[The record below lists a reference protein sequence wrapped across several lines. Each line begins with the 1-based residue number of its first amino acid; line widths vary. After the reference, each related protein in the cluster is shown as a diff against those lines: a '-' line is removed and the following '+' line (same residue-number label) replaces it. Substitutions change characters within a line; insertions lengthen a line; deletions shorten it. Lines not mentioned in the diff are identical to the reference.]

1 MSEPVY
7 IIVDSVQLEG
17 KDADLQSNYAVS
29 KSYVDTK
36 VSTAVAALV
45 DSAPAAL
52 DTLKEIASA
61 LGNDANLAS
70 TLIASIGV
78 VQASVTTEAGVRSS
92 ADTSLEGKVTSEAR
106 RAGDAE
112 IALGARVD
120 TEVADRVAAVS
131 DLSTLLQEE
140 SSSRVAG
147 DSDLS
152 TLLQEESGSRVAAD
166 DALSA
171 SIADAAATNAGRRL
185 QDQGEYRDA
194 MTAEVKS
201 RDAAVAV
208 EAKSRSE
215 GDSAEAALRLAGD
228 VAESAARV
236 AADALKFDKAGGS
249 VSGEVTLDS
258 YLNFGTNWRVKASG
272 DGSRIVFQHKKADGS
287 WKDGIPFISRT

>member
-17 KDADLQSNYAVS
+17 KDADLQSNNAVS
-29 KSYVDTK
+29 KSYVDSK

-45 DSAPAAL
+45 DSAPQAL

-70 TLIASIGV
+70 TLITSIGV

-92 ADTSLEGKVTSEAR
+92 ADTTLEGKVATEAK

-140 SSSRVAG
+140 SSSRVSDGLALGVRIDDEKKVSSDAVVAEAKARADG
-147 DSDLS
+147 DATEAKARSDADTAEANARTHAVAAEASL
-152 TLLQEESGSRVAAD
+152 RVA
-166 DALSA
+166 
-171 SIADAAATNAGRRL
+171 G
-185 QDQGEYRDA
+185 
-194 MTAEVKS
+194 
-201 RDAAVAV
+201 
-208 EAKSRSE
+208 
-215 GDSAEAALRLAGD
+215 
-228 VAESAARV
+228 
-236 AADALKFDKAGGS
+236 DALKLDKLGGS
-249 VSGEVTLDS
+249 VGELTLDS
-258 YLNFGTNWRVKASG
+258 YLNFGTNWRVKASS

>member
-1 MSEPVY
+1 MSDPVY

-52 DTLKEIASA
+52 DTLKEISLA

-78 VQASVTTEAGVRSS
+78 VQASVTTEASTRSS
-92 ADTSLEGKVTSEAR
+92 ADTGLEGKVATEAK

-112 IALGARVD
+112 VALGVRVD

-147 DSDLS
+147 DSDLT
-152 TLLQEESGSRVAAD
+152 TLLQEESSSRVSAD
-166 DALSA
+166 NALTA
-171 SIADAAATNAGRRL
+171 SIADEKKVSS
-185 QDQGEYRDA
+185 D
-194 MTAEVKS
+194 
-201 RDAAVAV
+201 AVA
-208 EAKSRSE
+208 
-215 GDSAEAALRLAGD
+215 AEQKAREDA
-228 VAESAARV
+228 VSAESAARI
-236 AADALKFDKAGGS
+236 ATDALKFDKVGGS

-258 YLNFGTNWRVKASG
+258 YLNFGTNWRVKGSASG
-272 DGSRIVFQHKKADGS
+272 DRIVFQHKKADGS

>member
-17 KDADLQSNYAVS
+17 KDADLQSNNAVS
-29 KSYVDTK
+29 KSYVDSK

-45 DSAPAAL
+45 DSAPQAL

-70 TLIASIGV
+70 TLITSIGV

-92 ADTSLEGKVTSEAR
+92 ADTTLEGKVATEAK

-140 SSSRVAG
+140 SSSRVADGLALGVRIDDEKKVSSDAIVAEAKARADG
-147 DSDLS
+147 DSV
-152 TLLQEESGSRVAAD
+152 E
-166 DALSA
+166 
-171 SIADAAATNAGRRL
+171 
-185 QDQGEYRDA
+185 
-194 MTAEVKS
+194 
-201 RDAAVAV
+201 AVAR
-208 EAKSRSE
+208 ASA
-215 GDSAEAALRLAGD
+215 DSAEAAAR
-228 VAESAARV
+228 ESADSAEAAVRASADSAEATARE
-236 AADALKFDKAGGS
+236 AADSLKFDKTGGS

-258 YLNFGTNWRVKASG
+258 YLNFGTNWRVKASS